1 MKTVQI
7 SKGLSEY
14 KNYFDVGKLV
24 KKIKTYLPDFDEDK
38 FLMAFEFSERAH
50 KGQMRKDGSTPYFVH
65 PVKVVE
71 ILVTIHADEDV
82 LISALL
88 HDVPEDTKYDI
99 QDVREKFGDTVAFLV
114 DGITKLSKVHYKN
127 NMPERE
133 VESLKKLFLHTTKD
147 PRVIL
152 IKLADRLHNMRTLEN
167 IENDEKR
174 IRIARET
181 LEIYVPI
188 ANLLGIQELKFE
200 LEDLCFKHLFP
211 SEYEQL
217 KQKID
222 ELKRKHRLVAN
233 KFIEEV
239 RKILETNNIKAEI
252 YERNKN
258 LYSIYKKLC
267 EEGKTLDSVKDRI
280 AIRIIVDKIS
290 ECYQVLGV
298 LHCKYTPQNNRFR
311 DYIANPKSN
320 GYQSLHT
327 RVFGPNG
334 KETDIQ
340 IRTQQMH
347 SDAEYGIVSHFFNRS
362 LTQLSEDKRSSWLN
376 KIIELE
382 KEGKAHDDFLEN
394 LKVDVFQDRI
404 VVFTPKGE
412 NVDLPV
418 GATAIDFA
426 YAIHTDLGDHIDKVE
441 VDGDLCSPT
450 QPLQTGNTVNV
461 IPSENATPQLY
472 WLSFA
477 KTNLAKQRIRAYLK
491 KESREKKIHQG
502 RKILQKELDIA
513 SLGLVDNISFKKLKR
528 EIFEK
533 IGKSFAQI
541 SDMLIA
547 IGEGEIKA
555 VDIVKLITRP
565 SRRGLFFRSRPGG
578 VRVNAKIVAR
588 NRFGLL
594 RDISDICYKYSS
606 DMTYLK
612 GWSSKDRQDAYFTVQ
627 ILVNDISAVSKIF
640 EELEQLDEV
649 MHVYRISSKGI
660 FLTYVLSISIA
671 TFWIVHPLLL
681 ARVQDS
687 WNVYLGLFF
696 LLGTVLYLNQVI
708 KRYFPIVRNKTAL
721 WIFAFSLPAVSV
733 LTLLVEVVYFDLT
746 LSWLAIM
753 IEMIIIYGY
762 LALSFYNL
770 RKVS

>member
-1 MKTVQI
+1 
-7 SKGLSEY
+7 
-14 KNYFDVGKLV
+14 
-24 KKIKTYLPDFDEDK
+24 
-38 FLMAFEFSERAH
+38 
-50 KGQMRKDGSTPYFVH
+50 
-65 PVKVVE
+65 
-71 ILVTIHADEDV
+71 
-82 LISALL
+82 
-88 HDVPEDTKYDI
+88 
-99 QDVREKFGDTVAFLV
+99 
-114 DGITKLSKVHYKN
+114 
-127 NMPERE
+127 
-133 VESLKKLFLHTTKD
+133 
-147 PRVIL
+147 
-152 IKLADRLHNMRTLEN
+152 
-167 IENDEKR
+167 
-174 IRIARET
+174 
-181 LEIYVPI
+181 
-188 ANLLGIQELKFE
+188 
-200 LEDLCFKHLFP
+200 
-211 SEYEQL
+211 
-217 KQKID
+217 
-222 ELKRKHRLVAN
+222 
-233 KFIEEV
+233 
-239 RKILETNNIKAEI
+239 
-252 YERNKN
+252 
-258 LYSIYKKLC
+258 
-267 EEGKTLDSVKDRI
+267 
-280 AIRIIVDKIS
+280 
-290 ECYQVLGV
+290 
-298 LHCKYTPQNNRFR
+298 
-311 DYIANPKSN
+311 
-320 GYQSLHT
+320 
-327 RVFGPNG
+327 
-334 KETDIQ
+334 
-340 IRTQQMH
+340 
-347 SDAEYGIVSHFFNRS
+347 
-362 LTQLSEDKRSSWLN
+362 
-376 KIIELE
+376 
-382 KEGKAHDDFLEN
+382 
-394 LKVDVFQDRI
+394 
-404 VVFTPKGE
+404 
-412 NVDLPV
+412 
-418 GATAIDFA
+418 
-426 YAIHTDLGDHIDKVE
+426 
-441 VDGDLCSPT
+441 
-450 QPLQTGNTVNV
+450 
-461 IPSENATPQLY
+461 
-472 WLSFA
+472 
-477 KTNLAKQRIRAYLK
+477 
-491 KESREKKIHQG
+491 
-502 RKILQKELDIA
+502 
-513 SLGLVDNISFKKLKR
+513 LGLVDNISFKKLKR